1 MIYRGTIEDS
11 LGNPT
16 DVFVERKAR
25 ARVEQTFSYFYYN
38 EKGRS
43 QQLSLNLSVNE
54 YLTTPFSNEKG
65 AIMTLY
71 QVTVDNTRYNVKAVL
86 NDRKNRLRKVLDC
99 EQVLY

>member
-1 MIYRGTIEDS
+1 M
-11 LGNPT
+11 GNPIDT
-16 DVFVERKAR
+16 FVERKAR

-43 QQLSLNLSVNE
+43 QQLSLNLGVNE
-54 YLTTPFSNEKG
+54 YLTTAFKAENG

-71 QVTVDNTRYNVKAVL
+71 QVIVGNTRYNVKAVL
-86 NDRKNRLRKVLDC
+86 NDRKSRLRKVLDC

>member
-71 QVTVDNTRYNVKAVL
+71 QVTVGNTRYNVKAVL